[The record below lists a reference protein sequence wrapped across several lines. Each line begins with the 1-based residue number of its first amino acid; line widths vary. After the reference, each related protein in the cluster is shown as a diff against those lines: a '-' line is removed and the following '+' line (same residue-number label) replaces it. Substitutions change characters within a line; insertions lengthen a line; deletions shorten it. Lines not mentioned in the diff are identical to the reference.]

1 MKSASADMNGIC
13 VHRKAT
19 TASTN
24 LDARAGTHGDVYA
37 ADFQTAGRGRLD
49 HEWHAA
55 AGENLMFSAVLGVAG
70 REPAE
75 VATLPLVA
83 GLAVAKAVSPL
94 LPEDARASLGIKW
107 PNDVLLGGRKL
118 AGILCERNGD
128 HVIAGIGINVNQMEF
143 PPEIA
148 ERATSLSMACGGA
161 LSRDEVLALT
171 LDALYAAHATW
182 REGGFA
188 AFRREFTKY
197 DLLAG
202 KVVSIR
208 QTDDD
213 PAPVTGSCGG
223 VQADGTLLVGG
234 EAIHAGEAHVLSV
247 GRALAGNARGVI

>member
-1 MKSASADMNGIC
+1 MTALPEGVR
-13 VHRKAT
+13 VHRKAAT
-19 TASTN
+19 GSTN
-24 LDARAGTHGDVYA
+24 ADARAGTHGDIYA

-55 AGENLMFSAVLGVAG
+55 AGENLTFSAVLGVAG

-75 VATLPLVA
+75 VATLPLVT
-83 GLAVAKAVSPL
+83 GLAVAKAALPL
-94 LPEDARASLGIKW
+94 LPESARASLGIKW

-128 HVIAGIGINVNQMEF
+128 CVIAGIGINVNQVAF

-148 ERATSLSMACGGA
+148 ERATSLSLACGCA
-161 LSRDEVLALT
+161 LSRDEVLARVLG
-171 LDALYAAHATW
+171 ALYAAHAAW

-188 AFRREFTKY
+188 AFRREFSQY

-202 KVVSIR
+202 KVVSIL

-213 PAPVTGSCGG
+213 PAPVTGLCGG

-247 GRALAGNARGVI
+247 GGDPMATE